1 MFTEITIANEIHLTE
16 VLTGTMA
23 GKIKIVLPIMKL
35 VPLAANALAIR
46 ITGMMTMIGYNS
58 ILDFRL
64 TIFDLHS
71 KIFPNI

>member
-1 MFTEITIANEIHLTE
+1 
-16 VLTGTMA
+16 MA

-46 ITGMMTMIGYNS
+46 ITGMMMMIGYNS